1 MPAAAPGRVFVV
13 VPAYNEGARLERV
26 LDDLAPTGH
35 AVVVVDDGSRDDTA
49 AVARARGCY
58 VLRHVI
64 NRGQGAALQTGITF
78 AVREGADIVVTFDA
92 DGQHQASD
100 MPALLA
106 PIVEGRAD
114 FVLGNRFLSGTSNV
128 PPFRAVVLH
137 VARLITFLTSGMRV
151 GDTHNGYRAL
161 SRRGAQAIQLR
172 QDRMAHA
179 SEIYDQ
185 ILRARL
191 PFVEVPVTI
200 RYSDETLAKG
210 QKLSNSV
217 SVLFQYMLGKLNS

>member
-13 VPAYNEGARLERV
+13 VPAYNEGKRLERV

-92 DGQHQASD
+92 DGQHQAAD

-106 PIVEGRAD
+106 PILEGRAD

-128 PPFRAVVLH
+128 PPLRAAVLH

-161 SRRGAQAIQLR
+161 SRRGAQAIHLR

>member
-1 MPAAAPGRVFVV
+1 MPAATPGRVFVV
-13 VPAYNEGARLERV
+13 VPAYNEGARLSRV
-26 LDDLAPTGH
+26 IDDLAPTGH

-49 AVARARGCY
+49 AVAGARGCY
-58 VLRHVI
+58 VLRHAI

-78 AVREGADIVVTFDA
+78 AVREGADYVVTFDA
-92 DGQHQASD
+92 DGQHLAAE
-100 MPALLA
+100 MPTLLA
-106 PIVEGRAD
+106 PLVEGRAD
-114 FVLGNRFLSGTSNV
+114 VSLGNRFISGTSNV
-128 PPFRAVVLH
+128 PPLRRIVLH
-137 VARLITFLTSGMRV
+137 AARLVTFLTSGVRV

-161 SRRGAQAIQLR
+161 TRKAAAAIRLK

-191 PFVEVPVTI
+191 TFVEVPVTI

-210 QKLSNSV
+210 QRLSNSV
-217 SVLFQYMLGKLNS
+217 SVLFQYMFGKINP

>member
-1 MPAAAPGRVFVV
+1 MSAAPSGRVFVV
-13 VPAYNEGARLERV
+13 VPAYNEGKRLERV

-49 AVARARGCY
+49 AVARARGCH

-78 AVREGADIVVTFDA
+78 AVREGAAIVVTFDA
-92 DGQHQASD
+92 DGQHQAAD

-106 PIVEGRAD
+106 PILEGRAD

-128 PPFRAVVLH
+128 PPFRAMVLH

-151 GDTHNGYRAL
+151 GDTHNGYRAF
-161 SRRGAQAIQLR
+161 SRRGAQAIHLR

>member
-1 MPAAAPGRVFVV
+1 MAAATPGRVFVV
-13 VPAYNEGARLERV
+13 VPAYNEGARLGRV

-35 AVVVVDDGSRDDTA
+35 AVVVVDDGSRDDTFE
-49 AVARARGCY
+49 VARARGCY
-58 VLRHVI
+58 ALRHAI

-78 AVREGADIVVTFDA
+78 ALREGADYIVTFDA
-92 DGQHQASD
+92 DGQHQAAE

-106 PIVEGRAD
+106 PLVDGRAD
-114 FVLGNRFLSGTSNV
+114 VALGNRFISGTSNV
-128 PPFRAVVLH
+128 PALRRVVLH
-137 VARLITFLTSGMRV
+137 TARLITFLTSGVRV

-161 SRRGAQAIQLR
+161 TRKAAAAIRLK

-191 PFVEVPVTI
+191 AFVEVPVTI

-210 QKLSNSV
+210 QRLSNSV
-217 SVLFQYMLGKLNS
+217 SVLFQYMFGKINP

>member
-13 VPAYNEGARLERV
+13 VPAYNEGRRLERV

-161 SRRGAQAIQLR
+161 SRRGAQAIHLR